1 MIIEQSLK
9 KKFLPFIKIDILDM
23 CQTKGNSMVFTLYAI
38 ELPSMN
44 HQGDIHDVHQKK
56 RK

>member
-1 MIIEQSLK
+1 
-9 KKFLPFIKIDILDM
+9 M

-56 RK
+56 KESNIQNEKDMHFEY